1 MKTRTPKTPSTAK
14 ATGETFT
21 AIPTIAEITAN
32 FAAKQKK
39 KESGENDCQEIL
51 LALVTGFVSAY
62 ENQTFGLAEFVTFGA
77 AYDIPYPEM
86 EAFFNKYVDS
96 LQKAGRVRSVPTC
109 YSSELFQFV

>member
-1 MKTRTPKTPSTAK
+1 MKAKTPK
-14 ATGETFT
+14 ATGQTFT
-21 AIPTIAEITAN
+21 AIPTIAEVTAN
-32 FAAKQKK
+32 FAAKQSKK
-39 KESGENDCQEIL
+39 NKDSNDYQEIL

-86 EAFFNKYVDS
+86 EAFFNKYISS

-109 YSSELFQFV
+109 YSQEIFQFV